1 MRVEQLRKAVAEQDE
16 IVASA
21 VTLLAGL
28 SRTIL
33 QLRGHPRALRQLA
46 ADLDAQR
53 EELAAALVHGTP
65 AEPAVSGASR
75 SRAKAPPA
83 DTAESKDP
91 PSEPPAEP
99 ARGTPRR
106 RAEPDPP
113 PDPTR

>member
-28 SRTIL
+28 SRILL

-65 AEPAVSGASR
+65 AEPAISGASR
-75 SRAKAPPA
+75 SRAKAPAA
-83 DTAESKDP
+83 DTAESNA
-91 PSEPPAEP
+91 PSTESPAEP
-99 ARGTPRR
+99 ARPRR

-113 PDPTR
+113 PDPTS